1 LSGGYE
7 RLGGKKMLQWK
18 VRITVLAVSLAA
30 LASAA
35 GGFGPIL
42 WGWGK

>member
-1 LSGGYE
+1 
-7 RLGGKKMLQWK
+7 MLQWK
-18 VRITVLAVSLAA
+18 VRFMVLTVSLAA

-35 GGFGPIL
+35 GNFGPVL

>member
-1 LSGGYE
+1 
-7 RLGGKKMLQWK
+7 
-18 VRITVLAVSLAA
+18 VLAVSLAA